1 MNRYYYLIVL
11 FFLSNIIFAQQNFY
25 QSVYFETGKS
35 LIDKKQE
42 QNVINFIK
50 GLDVIQM
57 ESLQIYGYCDDTGDE
72 SLNKDLSDKRV
83 LAIRQ
88 IVVAAGLKSDM
99 IEVIEG
105 KGGVILKDNQSNV
118 DVARSKNRRVDIIA
132 KSKNSKKYAGPIVVD
147 GKNRIFT
154 SIQADHEVGDLV
166 VLENIYFEEGRA
178 AFTEGSK
185 DELDRVA
192 DALRKYKNLE
202 IEIRGHVCCMPDYDT
217 DALDILTRE
226 KKLSLNRARVIY
238 KYLLL
243 RNIKESRMYFAG
255 YGNSFP
261 LGKGDDADRRVE
273 FLIVKK

>member
-1 MNRYYYLIVL
+1 MNRYYYLIGL
-11 FFLSNIIFAQQNFY
+11 FFLSNIVFAQQNFY
-25 QSVYFETGKS
+25 QSVYFETSKS

-72 SLNKDLSDKRV
+72 AFNKDLSEKRV

-105 KGGVILKDNQSNV
+105 KGGVILKEDQSNV
-118 DVARSKNRRVDIIA
+118 DIARSKNRRVDIIA
-132 KSKNSKKYAGPIVVD
+132 KSKNSKKYSGPIVVD

-154 SIQADHEVGDLV
+154 SIQADHEIGDLV
-166 VLENIYFEEGRA
+166 ILENIYFEEGKA
-178 AFTEGSK
+178 TFTEGSK

-202 IEIRGHVCCMPDYDT
+202 IEIRGHVCCMPDYET
-217 DALDILTRE
+217 DALDIITRE

-273 FLIVKK
+273 FLIIKK

>member
-1 MNRYYYLIVL
+1 MNRYYYLIGL

-35 LIDKKQE
+35 LIDKNQE

-57 ESLQIYGYCDDTGDE
+57 ESLQIYGYCDDTGDQFF
-72 SLNKDLSDKRV
+72 NKDLSEKRV

-202 IEIRGHVCCMPDYDT
+202 IEIRGHVCCMPDYET

-226 KKLSLNRARVIY
+226 KKLSLNRARIIY

-273 FLIVKK
+273 FLIIKK

>member
-11 FFLSNIIFAQQNFY
+11 FFLSNIAFAQQNFY

-42 QNVINFIK
+42 QSVINFIR

-57 ESLQIYGYCDDTGDE
+57 ESLQIYGYCDDTGDQ
-72 SLNKDLSDKRV
+72 SFNKDLSEKRV

-105 KGGVILKDNQSNV
+105 KGGVVLKDDQSNV
-118 DVARSKNRRVDIIA
+118 DIARSKNRRVDIIA

-226 KKLSLNRARVIY
+226 KKLSLNRAMVIY

-273 FLIVKK
+273 FLIIKK

>member
-1 MNRYYYLIVL
+1 MNRYYYLIGL
-11 FFLSNIIFAQQNFY
+11 FFLSNIVFAQQNFY

-42 QNVINFIK
+42 QTVINFIK
-50 GLDVIQM
+50 GLDIIQM

-72 SLNKDLSDKRV
+72 SFNKDLSEKRV

-105 KGGVILKDNQSNV
+105 KGGVILKEDQSNV

-154 SIQADHEVGDLV
+154 SIQADHEIGDLV
-166 VLENIYFEEGRA
+166 ILENIYFEEGKA
-178 AFTEGSK
+178 TFTEGSK